1 MLRSLIHLDLS
12 FVQGDKYGSICILLH
27 ADIQLD
33 QHHLLKMLSFFHCMV
48 LASLSKYRCPWV
60 YGFVSFWVFDTILLA
75 SWLFLYKFHAV
86 FYYYCSV
93 VQLEVR
99 DGDTSISRY
108 CIGLLLLSCF
118 FLFLYEVENCS
129 FKVCKELCW
138 NFDGDCIESVDC
150 FWQDIH
156 FYYIDPANP

>member
-1 MLRSLIHLDLS
+1 
-12 FVQGDKYGSICILLH
+12 
-27 ADIQLD
+27 
-33 QHHLLKMLSFFHCMV
+33 MV

-99 DGDTSISRY
+99 DGDTSNSLY

-129 FKVCKELCW
+129 FKICKELCW
-138 NFDGDCIESVDC
+138 NFDGNCIVLP
-150 FWQDIH
+150 Q
-156 FYYIDPANP
+156 DPAISLLGIYRILLHTTRTIAHSSIIKK